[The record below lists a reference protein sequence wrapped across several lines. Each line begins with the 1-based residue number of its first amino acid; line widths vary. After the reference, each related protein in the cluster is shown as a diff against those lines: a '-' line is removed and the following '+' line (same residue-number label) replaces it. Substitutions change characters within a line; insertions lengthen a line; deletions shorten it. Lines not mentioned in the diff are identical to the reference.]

1 MKRHFYKEN
10 IQMTNKYMKKCSR
23 SLVIRE
29 AEIKCSSPSQLFKR
43 LSSKRQAITSVGEHI
58 QKSKPRVLSRGT

>member
-10 IQMTNKYMKKCSR
+10 IQMTNEYMKKCSR

-29 AEIKCSSPSQLFKR
+29 VEIKMQYP
-43 LSSKRQAITSVGEHI
+43 ITAVKKVIIKKTSNN
-58 QKSKPRVLSRGT
+58 KCR